1 MWDQSLGSWQAWM
14 KPSSR
19 NHQTDPK
26 TSKHLSAILSCKKVL
41 LKVNVDKNKF

>member
-1 MWDQSLGSWQAWM
+1 MTGTQDRFPGSWQAGM

-26 TSKHLSAILSCKKVL
+26 NCEYQTICQSKGA
-41 LKVNVDKNKF
+41 LK